1 MCIYL
6 FGTPKFELSL
16 LYTAWPRV
24 AENWEMRVDRWSGPH
39 LLSISDDARGVVAE
53 GAANQLRGTAGEA
66 AILKRSF
73 FGRRPVCRVFYSAY
87 RCSRRTPWR
96 IKGSVYD
103 VHTTLGGAFGLAMV
117 LERGGREHR
126 AISCFM
132 VQHGTWCLD
141 YRFTYLSFM
150 YLFVLHTLTPIRHSR
165 F

>member
-1 MCIYL
+1 MVR
-6 FGTPKFELSL
+6 
-16 LYTAWPRV
+16 TASTIDIPR
-24 AENWEMRVDRWSGPH
+24 RW
-39 LLSISDDARGVVAE
+39 IVVAE

-117 LERGGREHR
+117 WEIEDREHR
-126 AISCFM
+126 AIFCFM
-132 VQHGTWCLD
+132 VHVFRTW
-141 YRFTYLSFM
+141 
-150 YLFVLHTLTPIRHSR
+150 PIEIPY
-165 F
+165 FYVPFCPT